1 MIPIDIPKKN
11 SGRSGGGSGS
21 DDEGLWDFVTQ
32 DVKPLR
38 HKNTIAPA
46 APTRKAASLKAP
58 PRPDAGRRIDK
69 GAGSVAEV
77 PGHREVDRRTAQK
90 LKKGRYP
97 VDVTVDLHGLT
108 QEAAHKRMRTVLL
121 NAHARQQRCV
131 LVITGKG
138 KSGKGKSG
146 EGAGVI
152 KRRVPDWLNEP
163 ALRAIVLRTETAKPE
178 HGGSGA
184 LYVLLRRQRTQGDE

>member
-1 MIPIDIPKKN
+1 MISIDIHKKN

-32 DVKPLR
+32 DVKPLH

-46 APTRKAASLKAP
+46 APTRKAVSLKAP
-58 PRPDAGRRIDK
+58 PRPDVAQAPDK
-69 GAGSVAEV
+69 GAGRVAEA

-97 VDVTVDLHGLT
+97 VDVTIDLHGLT

-121 NAHARQQRCV
+121 NAHARQKRCV

-138 KSGKGKSG
+138 KSG

-152 KRRVPDWLNEP
+152 RRRVPDWLNEP
-163 ALRAIVLRTETAKPE
+163 ALRAIVLRTETAQPE

-184 LYVLLRRQRTQGDE
+184 LYVLLRRQRT

>member
-1 MIPIDIPKKN
+1 MIPIDIPRKN
-11 SGRSGGGSGS
+11 SDRSGGGAGS
-21 DDEGLWDFVTQ
+21 DDEGLWAFVTQ

-38 HKNTIAPA
+38 HKNTVTTPGAV
-46 APTRKAASLKAP
+46 RKKSAP
-58 PRPDAGRRIDK
+58 PRAVPPVSADKAPAGK
-69 GAGSVAEV
+69 AAAVVAEA

-108 QEAAHKRMRTVLL
+108 QDAAHKRMRTVLL

-138 KSGKGKSG
+138 KSG
-146 EGAGVI
+146 EGTGVI
-152 KRRVPDWLNEP
+152 KRRVPEWLNEP
-163 ALRAIVLRTETAKPE
+163 ALRAIILRTETAQPE

-184 LYVLLRRQRTQGDE
+184 LYVLLRRQRTQGDD

>member
-1 MIPIDIPKKN
+1 MISIDIPRKK
-11 SGRSGGGSGS
+11 SDRSGDDGGR
-21 DDEGLWDFVTQ
+21 DDENLWAFVTQ
-32 DVKPLR
+32 DVEPLR
-38 HKNTIAPA
+38 HKNTVVASGSGRKTAVPLKTARPLTADKAA
-46 APTRKAASLKAP
+46 APIV
-58 PRPDAGRRIDK
+58 DA
-69 GAGSVAEV
+69 

-108 QEAAHKRMRTVLL
+108 QEAAYKRIHSVLIA
-121 NAHARQQRCV
+121 AHARQQRCV

-138 KSGKGKSG
+138 KSG
-146 EGAGVI
+146 EGTGVI

-163 ALRAIVLRTETAKPE
+163 ALRAIVLRTETAQPE

-184 LYVLLRRQRTQGDE
+184 LYVLLRRQRTSGDES